1 MEQNFSVFSRRSGG
15 DRKAELIAFYEE
27 WGWVN
32 FLSAMAETKIFDI
45 PGRGLDSIECAK
57 IAKAFNVL
65 IYASQRKDYAI
76 AEYEAYKI
84 K

>member
-1 MEQNFSVFSRRSGG
+1 MT
-15 DRKAELIAFYEE
+15 FYEE
-27 WGWVN
+27 WGWIN

-45 PGRGLDSIECAK
+45 PGSGFDSVECTK
-57 IAKAFNVL
+57 IAKAYKVL
-65 IYASQRKDYAI
+65 IYASQRKDYSI